1 MTAQEFQSRFL
12 RLIALT
18 WTLPP
23 MVGFAFL
30 LYIEFFTFEQLV
42 PMITTP
48 LMSIFVIGSLLFA
61 IVYFSSYIRPLKLYL
76 SASEN
81 HQPLIVI
88 RALRYF
94 PLHYW
99 MMFLIYIMVAP
110 AATILSLEMATDYIA
125 LPVDWFRIHLVS
137 YTPGCTDCIHHCW
150 SAYFYQ
156 NLRSAWQGVWAD
168 TITASH
174 YYH

>member
-1 MTAQEFQSRFL
+1 MTAQEFQVHFL

-23 MVGFAFL
+23 MVGFTFL
-30 LYIEFFTFEQLV
+30 LYIEFFTFEQLF
-42 PMITTP
+42 PMMSTP
-48 LMSIFVIGSLLFA
+48 LMSIFVVGSLLFA
-61 IVYFSSYIRPLKLYL
+61 IVYFYRYIRPLKLYL

-81 HQPLIVI
+81 HQELIVI

-99 MMFLIYIMVAP
+99 MMFLVYILVAP

-125 LPVDWFRIHLVS
+125 LPAV
-137 YTPGCTDCIHHCW
+137 
-150 SAYFYQ
+150 
-156 NLRSAWQGVWAD
+156 
-168 TITASH
+168 TASIFTLVFVSLMTPKPDDSEWQPFMGEATD
-174 YYH
+174 